1 MDEVMRW
8 MLNIHLSSFTYSE
21 SVAYTDGK
29 GYNAG
34 ITYKQGGKMARKR
47 GMSEGAQLPHE
58 SSRFALAGALHQAQ
72 HRVVDVDPKAVAG
85 NPENPVSRME
95 TGIAELASSI
105 QQQGLI
111 QPLTVCTL
119 QAYVSANPQYVDQF
133 DATIEYVVLDGD
145 RRRTAAVESG
155 QEVIP
160 VIIRDDLA
168 GDPDGVRLATAL
180 QRLPLTPVQ
189 EAHAYQRKV
198 DKGLTHAKIAA
209 AAGVSQ
215 GQVTKRLALLRLPTS
230 IQVAI
235 EAGVYPV
242 IDGLTLLKEG
252 DAVVQCAGTLVAE
265 AIEDGR
271 LLLTLGQD
279 VEGDDAEQRA
289 ALRRS
294 VPMNLELSRLLYK
307 ARNDVA
313 REEAEA
319 EAERVAQEW
328 GVRRVEAAEEFKH
341 PYEHRVED
349 EAEAKKLAAEGNLVV
364 SSDPYAGDRVAF
376 YRVAPLEKPRSTYQ
390 EQEKARVKAL
400 RDAGKAR
407 APFVEALLGKKP
419 SLAQL
424 RTAVVGLAYGVVD
437 ANARKPAMKRWSELH
452 PDQDALSYYQIDDV
466 PEADQVQVSWWTYIY
481 AMEASLRNA
490 YSPPGLRE
498 VRYLRELV
506 AVGYRPTRDEAKAI
520 KKFDQQATKEDQ

>member
-1 MDEVMRW
+1 
-8 MLNIHLSSFTYSE
+8 
-21 SVAYTDGK
+21 
-29 GYNAG
+29 
-34 ITYKQGGKMARKR
+34 MARKR
-47 GMSEGAQLPHE
+47 GLAEGAQLPQQ
-58 SSRFALAGALHQAQ
+58 SARFGLVGALHQAQ
-72 HRVVDVDPKAVAG
+72 HRVVDVDAKAVAG

-95 TGIAELASSI
+95 TGISELASSI
-105 QQQGLI
+105 RQQGLI
-111 QPLTVCTL
+111 QPLTVCTV
-119 QAYVSANPQYVDQF
+119 QAYVTANPQYVDQF
-133 DATIEYVVLDGD
+133 DAAIEHVVLDGD

-189 EAHAYQRKV
+189 EALAYQRKV
-198 DKGLTHAKIAA
+198 DKGLTHAMIAA

-230 IQVAI
+230 IQVVI
-235 EAGVYPV
+235 EAGVYAV
-242 IDGLTLLKEG
+242 IDGLNLLKED
-252 DAVVQCAGTLVAE
+252 DAVVRRTGEFVAK

-271 LLLTLGQD
+271 MVLALDQD
-279 VEGDDAEQRA
+279 ADGDDAEKGA

-294 VPMNLELSRLLYK
+294 VPHDVRLSGLMYK

-313 REEAEA
+313 REEAEV

-328 GVRRVEAAEEFKH
+328 GVRRVKAVEEFKH
-341 PYEHRVED
+341 PYEHRVEG

-364 SSDPYAGDRVAF
+364 SSDPYGDDRVAF
-376 YRVAPLEKPRSTYQ
+376 YRVTPPERPRNTYQ
-390 EQEKARVKAL
+390 EQEKARMKAL

-407 APFVEALLGKKP
+407 VPFVEALLGKKP
-419 SLAQL
+419 NLAQL

-437 ANARKPAMKRWSELH
+437 ANARKPAMKRWSDLH
-452 PDQDALSYYQIDDV
+452 PDQKELAYYQIDDV

-506 AVGYRPTRDEAKAI
+506 AVGYRPTRDEARAM